1 VEKGLAMSTWD
12 RSKFAMSGSEHEIHE
27 AVVAMLRVLEN
38 AGISDSA
45 RQALERA
52 VGALRGELS

>member
-1 VEKGLAMSTWD
+1 MGSWD
-12 RSKFAMSGSEHEIHE
+12 RSMFVMSGDEHELHE

-38 AGISDSA
+38 EGISDFA

-52 VGALRGELS
+52 VGALRGELVQAQPAA